1 MYVEDPLVNH
11 GSVKAKWGVE
21 YINSQRA
28 VRTRVG
34 GITLPLLII
43 HGTEDRLVPISASQF
58 VMDNVGSAEKL
69 FEVRWLIK
77 TLIVHVAPMYAIL
90 SVEDHK
96 TVIET
101 LQNKICLQTT
111 ENEFL

>member
-1 MYVEDPLVNH
+1 MYPLVYH
-11 GSVKAKWGVE
+11 GSLKAKWGVE
-21 YINSQRA
+21 YIDSQRA
-28 VRTRVG
+28 VRPRVG

-43 HGTEDRLVPISASQF
+43 HGTEDRLVLISASQF

-69 FEVRWLIK
+69 FEVRWLI
-77 TLIVHVAPMYAIL
+77 TYSTYVCHFL
-90 SVEDHK
+90 SMPEEDHK

-101 LQNKICLQTT
+101 LQICLQTT